1 MEVKKIESIK
11 LALMQV
17 IELDNMEK
25 DKSDFIVRSSIFLS
39 LKDLE
44 IVTKEDD
51 LQYVVTDMYKTL
63 LEKTLETRQNLDPVN
78 YVGLWIKYDGE
89 MFENSIKIT
98 TLKDI
103 EIYSTTKINAILEFV
118 KMTLP
123 EL

>member
-1 MEVKKIESIK
+1 MKVEKIESIK
-11 LALMQV
+11 LSLMRV
-17 IELDNMEK
+17 IEIDNMEK

-39 LKDLE
+39 LKDLGV
-44 IVTKEDD
+44 INKEED
-51 LQYVVTDMYKTL
+51 LQYVITDMYKTL
-63 LEKTLETRQNLDPVN
+63 LQKTLESRYSVDPVN
-78 YVGLWIKYDGE
+78 YVGVWIKYDGE

-103 EIYSTTKINAILEFV
+103 EIYTTSKINAIFEFV

>member
-1 MEVKKIESIK
+1 MKIEKIESIK

-17 IELDNMEK
+17 VEFENMEK

-39 LKDLE
+39 LKDLG
-44 IVTKEDD
+44 IVNKEDD

-63 LEKTLETRQNLDPVN
+63 LEKTLEAKHNLDPVN
-78 YVGLWIKYDGE
+78 YVGVWIKYDGE

-103 EIYSTTKINAILEFV
+103 EIYSASKVNAIHEFV